1 LSGFNLLEG
10 QNGPV
15 PHIRL
20 GHRATK
26 LFAKSAKRG
35 QSERMS
41 EELDA
46 VLAAVGPRLR
56 ELRRR
61 RGVTLTAL
69 SQTTG
74 IPISTLS
81 RLESGQRRPGL
92 ELLLPLARAYRMPLD
107 ELVGAPAALDPR
119 VHPQPFNHNGMTVIP
134 LTRKPGG
141 LQAFKQILPAGLA
154 DGEPDPRSH
163 EGYHWLYVLN
173 GRLRLVLGDQ
183 DLVLAAG
190 EVAEFDTH
198 LPHWFGNADARPVE
212 FLSILGPQG
221 ERFHVRARYRPA

>member
-1 LSGFNLLEG
+1 
-10 QNGPV
+10 
-15 PHIRL
+15 
-20 GHRATK
+20 
-26 LFAKSAKRG
+26 
-35 QSERMS
+35 MS

-69 SQTTG
+69 SRITG
-74 IPISTLS
+74 IAISTLS
-81 RLESGQRRPGL
+81 RLESGHRRPGL
-92 ELLLPLARAYRMPLD
+92 ELLLPLAEAYQIPLD
-107 ELVGAPAALDPR
+107 ELVGVPPADPR
-119 VHPQPFNHNGMTVIP
+119 VYPRPVTHNGMTIIP
-134 LTRKPGG
+134 LARKPGG
-141 LQAFKQILPAGLA
+141 LQAFKQILPAGLV

-183 DLVLAAG
+183 DLVLTAG

-212 FLSILGPQG
+212 FLSIQGPQG
-221 ERFHVRARYRPA
+221 ERFHVKARYRPG